1 METRRNKLDQI
12 NLRSEQVNEVLE
24 NPPHWLIRWGSTVIC
39 LIVLM
44 LFFLACI
51 IKYPEFVDAPIV
63 ITSLNP
69 PEKLEATVNSKIE
82 KIFVQ
87 DQSEVKKDQ
96 VILLLE
102 SNADYKDVMQLKR
115 LVDTLTPDRMRNFP
129 VNVAAAFK
137 LGEIQEDYTAFAKA
151 IQEEL
156 LFSTLK
162 PYDAEGVMAGRNIR
176 DYENRVVI
184 MKQQYRLEEDKLQL
198 TENNYKRSEHLK
210 SRGVISTLE
219 LENEKMK
226 LLEQRKNFKNV
237 QLSLAQMEESILGF
251 KNQINKG
258 QINKSKDRTTFAT
271 GSMLMLERLRKS
283 IRQWERA
290 YVIKSDINGR
300 VSYLKF
306 LSPNQFVKAGTTLLS
321 ILPDNR
327 NKIIGQMHI
336 AAQNQ
341 GKIKPDQN
349 VLIKLDNYR
358 YQEFG
363 MARGVVKSL
372 SFTPDEDGKYYLEVV
387 LPAGLKTSY
396 GKVISF
402 DKELTGQASIVTEK
416 MSLAERIMNQLRSVL
431 RYQNNG

>member
-1 METRRNKLDQI
+1 MDTNRNKLDQI
-12 NLRSEQVNEVLE
+12 HLRSEQVNEVLE
-24 NPPHWLIRWGSTVIC
+24 NPPRWLIRWGSTVIC
-39 LIVLM
+39 LLVVM
-44 LFFLACI
+44 LFIMACI
-51 IKYPEFVDAPIV
+51 VKYPEFVDAPIV

-69 PEKLEATVNSKIE
+69 PEKLESTVNSKIE
-82 KIFVQ
+82 EIFVQ

-96 VILLLE
+96 VIMVLE
-102 SNADYKDVMQLKR
+102 SNADYKEVMQLKK
-115 LVDTLTPDRMRNFP
+115 LVEDMTPDMMLDFP

-162 PYDAEGVMAGRNIR
+162 PYDAEGVMAVRNIH
-176 DYENRVVI
+176 DYKNRVVI
-184 MKQQYRLEEDKLQL
+184 MKQQYGLEESKLQL
-198 TENNYKRSEHLK
+198 TENNYKRSELLK
-210 SRGVISTLE
+210 SKGVISTLE
-219 LENEKMK
+219 LENERMK
-226 LLEQRKNFKNV
+226 LLEQRKNFKSI
-237 QLSLAQMEESILGF
+237 QLSLAQIEESILGF
-251 KNQINKG
+251 KNQQTKV
-258 QINKSKDRTTFAT
+258 QLNKSKDRTNFAT

-283 IRQWERA
+283 IHQWERA
-290 YVIKSDINGR
+290 YLIKAAINGR

-327 NKIIGQMHI
+327 TKIVGQMHI

-341 GKIKPDQN
+341 GKIKPYQN

-363 MARGVVKSL
+363 MAKGVVKSL
-372 SFTPDEDGKYYLEVV
+372 SFTPDEEGKYYLEVT

-396 GKVISF
+396 GKSIPF

-416 MSLAERIMNQLRSVL
+416 MSLAERILNQLRSVL
-431 RYQNNG
+431 KYQNNG